1 MSLTK
6 CYDAIGFQDQDNGGF
21 VWAAA
26 FAYLMYREV
35 LLICTCNCVIS
46 IHILGSPIKPN
57 IYYCKLCSNE
67 RITSKKECNK
77 IHQIQM
83 VKTTELTNIIIK
95 DSTLLLSN
103 TAS

>member
-1 MSLTK
+1 MR
-6 CYDAIGFQDQDNGGF
+6 F
-21 VWAAA
+21 
-26 FAYLMYREV
+26 
-35 LLICTCNCVIS
+35 
-46 IHILGSPIKPN
+46 
-57 IYYCKLCSNE
+57 
-67 RITSKKECNK
+67 TSKKECNK